1 MASKNKII
9 EMIGSIKTIYPYYAK
24 EANVEIL
31 VHTWEALLGEYSDE
45 IVGAAFFKALQ
56 TCKMPPTPADIIE
69 KIDAMNAVNEASDE
83 ELWTEY
89 VKALR
94 NTGDE
99 VYYLKY
105 PKYGVDHRKNIQKIW
120 DELPEKIKLYLGSKG
135 ELMRMAQ
142 SYTDEELKFEKTRF
156 LKAMPTLKTKVDY
169 IALAERNNLMI
180 EERKD
185 EK

>member
-24 EANVEIL
+24 DTNVEVL
-31 VHTWEALLGEYSDE
+31 VNTWTVLLKDYPDNVVE
-45 IVGAAFFKALQ
+45 AAFFKALQ

-69 KIDAMNAVNEASDE
+69 KIDSMLAVNEASDE

-94 NTGDE
+94 KTGAE
-99 VYYLKY
+99 VYYLTY
-105 PKYGVDHRKNIQKIW
+105 PKFGVDHRMNIQKIW
-120 DELPEKIKLYLGSKG
+120 DSLPEKIKMYLGSKG
-135 ELMRMAQ
+135 ELMRMST

-156 LKAMPTLKTKVDY
+156 LKAMPTLKTKVEY
-169 IALAERNNLMI
+169 IALANNNNLMI

-185 EK
+185 D